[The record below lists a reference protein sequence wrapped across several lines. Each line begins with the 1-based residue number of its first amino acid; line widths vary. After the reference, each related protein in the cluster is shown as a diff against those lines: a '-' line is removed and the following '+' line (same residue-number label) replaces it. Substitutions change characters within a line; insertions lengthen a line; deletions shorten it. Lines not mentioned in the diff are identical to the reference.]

1 MLIPLEKLQDNKLST
16 NVMTDEVRGKLKAN
30 IKRQKKYPALVVRK
44 IQDPPTDFDKENTI
58 GKLKGYRIIDGHNRK
73 WALKELGYTQAECE
87 IWDIDDKTEILL
99 LATLNEL
106 RGTSDLMR
114 RAILLRTLEGIG
126 IERNNLLK
134 LIPEDNRRLEFA
146 LSILKKTP
154 DLQEITDEV
163 QRRNLEIEAERQAL
177 RERFIKEGI
186 DPKRAEAMADIYAF
200 KKYVPVLPPTVEG
213 KKIQVRFLLTFFFD
227 NEEDFKLA
235 CNYFGAGED
244 GKKEPNTTKLLD
256 LIK

>member
-1 MLIPLEKLQDNKLST
+1 MKIPLNQLQNNRLSA
-16 NVMTDEVRGKLKAN
+16 NIMIDEVQEKLKAN
-30 IKRQKKYPALVVRK
+30 IKRQEKYPALIVRK

-58 GKLKGYRIIDGHNRK
+58 GKLNGFRIIDGHNRK
-73 WALKELGYTQAECE
+73 RTLKELNYTQAECE
-87 IWDIDDKTEILL
+87 IWDIDDKTEVLL

-106 RGTSDLMR
+106 KGTSDLMK
-114 RAILLRTLEGIG
+114 RAVLLRTLEGIG

>member
-1 MLIPLEKLQDNKLST
+1 MLINIKQLQDNRLSA
-16 NVMTDEVRGKLKAN
+16 NIMTDEVKEKLRAN
-30 IKRQKKYPALVVRK
+30 IARQGKCPALIVRK
-44 IQDPPTDFDKENTI
+44 IQDPATDFDRKITI
-58 GKLKGYRIIDGHNRK
+58 GELRGYRIIDGHHRK
-73 WALKELGYTQAECE
+73 QVLKELGYSQAECE
-87 IWDIDDKTEILL
+87 IWDIDDKTEVLL

-106 RGTSDLMR
+106 KGTPDLMK
-114 RAILLRTLEGIG
+114 RAVLLRTLEGIG

-177 RERFIKEGI
+177 REKFIKEGI

-200 KKYVPVLPPTVEG
+200 KKYVPTLPPTIEG
-213 KKIQVRFLLTFFFD
+213 KKIRVRFLLTFFFD
-227 NEEDFKLA
+227 DEKDFKLA
-235 CNYFGAGED
+235 CDYFEAGEE